1 MSQLWCF
8 RITGELFA
16 LTKEMEHVH
25 QRLKSQE
32 VTWAP
37 NMAIYFTYILH
48 FWPDTAVVFGHG
60 KNSKISEYPNVPLMT
75 NGILLRSLQQS
86 NKYSR

>member
-60 KNSKISEYPNVPLMT
+60 KKSKNLRISKCSTYDQWHLIKDLT
-75 NGILLRSLQQS
+75 AKQ
-86 NKYSR
+86 